1 MMRVTTA
8 ESEHVEE
15 LFRLAGGSDRAALD
29 RAIETVYADLRRL
42 ASASIRRQFGAQSDA
57 LTLQPTALV
66 NETYFRLLKQK
77 TDYENRQHFLA
88 IATRLMLRVLID
100 YQRSRSA
107 AKRGG
112 GQLLLTVSGI
122 GSGGT
127 DTEADVASLTE
138 AIDSLEALDAR
149 KANIVRLRS
158 IWGFSMSEI
167 AESLQVSLRTVER
180 DWRFAKSWLA
190 DELR

>member
-1 MMRVTTA
+1 MTTA

-15 LFRLAGGSDRAALD
+15 LFKLAGGSDRAALD
-29 RAIETVYADLRRL
+29 RAIETVYGDLRRL
-42 ASASIRRQFGAQSDA
+42 ASASIKRRFGPHSDA

-77 TDYENRQHFLA
+77 ADIENRQHFLA
-88 IATRLMLRVLID
+88 IATRLMLRVLVD
-100 YQRSRSA
+100 YQRSRLA
-107 AKRGG
+107 DKRGG
-112 GQLLLTVSGI
+112 GQLLLTISGL

-127 DTEADVASLTE
+127 DTEADVANLTD
-138 AIDSLEALDAR
+138 AIEALEELDSR

-167 AESLQVSLRTVER
+167 AESLQVSLTTVER

-190 DELR
+190 EELR